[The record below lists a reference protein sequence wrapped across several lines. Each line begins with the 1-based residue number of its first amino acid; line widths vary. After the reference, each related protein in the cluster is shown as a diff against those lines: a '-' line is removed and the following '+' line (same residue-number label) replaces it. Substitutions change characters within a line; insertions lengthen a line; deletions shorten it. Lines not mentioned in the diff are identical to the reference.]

1 MAVGAQWTIN
11 RPRMS
16 RTGPDLIKFLHAAQS
31 AGGDFMFKLP
41 RITGCILGCCLL
53 FATPSLVLAQA
64 AAPAKPAVGTP
75 IPPAQVYG
83 KVLSIMEQQFVSAAE
98 AMPEDKFNF
107 APPASLGEFK
117 GVRTFAQQIKHVAES
132 NYYFFGGS
140 DYTDAQAK
148 EMTDSIEKL
157 TTKADI
163 VKALKDSFAK
173 AHAFVDTMTPENA
186 FVTTAHGTRGGMAA
200 FGIAH
205 FMDHYGQ
212 MVIYLRMNGIVPPA
226 SRGSM

>member
-1 MAVGAQWTIN
+1 
-11 RPRMS
+11 
-16 RTGPDLIKFLHAAQS
+16 
-31 AGGDFMFKLP
+31 MFKLP
-41 RITGCILGCCLL
+41 RVAGFIIGCCLL
-53 FATPSLVLAQA
+53 FTTSSLVLAQA

-107 APPASLGEFK
+107 APPATLGEFK
-117 GVRTFAQQIKHVAES
+117 DVRTFAQQIKHVAES
-132 NYYFFGGS
+132 NYYFFGGP

-148 EMTDSIEKL
+148 AMTDSIEKL
-157 TTKADI
+157 TTKSDI
-163 VKALKDSFAK
+163 VKALKDSFAL
-173 AHAFVDTMTPENA
+173 AHAFVDTITPENA
-186 FVTTAHGTRGGMAA
+186 FVQTAHGTRAGMAS

-205 FMDHYGQ
+205 VMDHYGQ
-212 MVIYLRMNGIVPPA
+212 LVVYLRMNGIVPPA

>member
-1 MAVGAQWTIN
+1 
-11 RPRMS
+11 
-16 RTGPDLIKFLHAAQS
+16 
-31 AGGDFMFKLP
+31 MFKIP
-41 RITGCILGCCLL
+41 HIAGCILGCCLL
-53 FATPSLVLAQA
+53 SATSSLALAQA

-75 IPPAQVYG
+75 IPPAQIYG

-117 GVRTFAQQIKHVAES
+117 GVRTFAQQIKHVAEA
-132 NYYFFGGS
+132 NAYFFHDPS
-140 DYTDAQAK
+140 QPMIDTRPD
-148 EMTDSIEKL
+148 IEKL

-173 AHAFVDTMTPENA
+173 AHAFVDTITPENA
-186 FVTTAHGTRGGMAA
+186 FVQTAHGTRADMAS

-212 MVIYLRMNGIVPPA
+212 LVVYLRMNGIVPPA
-226 SRGSM
+226 SRGAM

>member
-1 MAVGAQWTIN
+1 
-11 RPRMS
+11 
-16 RTGPDLIKFLHAAQS
+16 
-31 AGGDFMFKLP
+31 MFKIP
-41 RITGCILGCCLL
+41 QIAGCMLACCLL
-53 FATPSLVLAQA
+53 STTPSLVIAQA

-83 KVLSIMEQQFVSAAE
+83 KVLSIMEQQFVPAAE

-117 GVRTFAQQIKHVAES
+117 NARTFAQQIKHVAES
-132 NYYFFGGS
+132 NYYFFGGP

-148 EMTDSIEKL
+148 AMSDSIEKL

-163 VKALKDSFAK
+163 VKALKDSFTM
-173 AHAFVDTMTPENA
+173 AHAYVDTITPENA
-186 FVTTAHGTRGGMAA
+186 FVQTAHGTRAGMAS

-205 FMDHYGQ
+205 VMDHYGQ
-212 MVIYLRMNGIVPPA
+212 LVVYLRMNGIVPPA
-226 SRGSM
+226 SRGTM